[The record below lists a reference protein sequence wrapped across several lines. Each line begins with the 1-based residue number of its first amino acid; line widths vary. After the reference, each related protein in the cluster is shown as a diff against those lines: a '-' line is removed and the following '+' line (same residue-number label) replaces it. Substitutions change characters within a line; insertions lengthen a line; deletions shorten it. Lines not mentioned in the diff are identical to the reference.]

1 MSIKDVSKRASG
13 ELLKGKNPHT
23 RFVSETALSD
33 SRIQIATDFMKANL
47 HRRIPLAE
55 LAEVANLSPSH
66 ISRLFKTQTRLSPGE
81 YLSRLRMEK
90 ARHLVLVG
98 LLSVKEI
105 MAEVGYKSKSH
116 FVRDFRRS
124 FRLAPSEY
132 RKGVSRPHSN
142 KL

>member
-1 MSIKDVSKRASG
+1 MSIKDASKRASG
-13 ELLKGKNPHT
+13 ELLKGKNPQP
-23 RFVSETALSD
+23 RFVSETELID
-33 SRIQIATDFMKANL
+33 SRIQITTDFMKANL

-90 ARHLVLVG
+90 ARHLVLAG

-105 MAEVGYKSKSH
+105 MAVVGYRSKSH

-132 RKGVSRPHSN
+132 RKGVSRPHDN

>member
-1 MSIKDVSKRASG
+1 
-13 ELLKGKNPHT
+13 
-23 RFVSETALSD
+23 
-33 SRIQIATDFMKANL
+33 
-47 HRRIPLAE
+47 
-55 LAEVANLSPSH
+55 
-66 ISRLFKTQTRLSPGE
+66 
-81 YLSRLRMEK
+81 MEK
-90 ARHLVLVG
+90 ARHLVLAG

>member
-1 MSIKDVSKRASG
+1 MSIKDVGKRASG
-13 ELLKGKNPHT
+13 ESLKGKNPHP
-23 RFVSETALSD
+23 RLVFETGLSD

-47 HRRIPLAE
+47 HRKIPLAE

-90 ARHLVLVG
+90 ARQLVLAG

-132 RKGVSRPHSN
+132 RRGVSRPHSN
-142 KL
+142 KV

>member
-13 ELLKGKNPHT
+13 ESLIEKNPHT
-23 RFVSETALSD
+23 HFVPATALSD
-33 SRIQIATDFMKANL
+33 SRIQIAIDFMKANL
-47 HRRIPLAE
+47 HRRIPLTE

-81 YLSRLRMEK
+81 YFRRLRMEK
-90 ARHLVLVG
+90 ARNLVAAG

-105 MAEVGYKSKSH
+105 MAVVGYKSKSH

-132 RKGVSRPHSN
+132 RKGVSRPQSN

>member
-13 ELLKGKNPHT
+13 ELLKRKNPRT

-116 FVRDFRRS
+116 FVRDFRSS
-124 FRLAPSEY
+124 FRLPPSEY
-132 RKGVSRPHSN
+132 RKRAFVNRRI
-142 KL
+142 

>member
-1 MSIKDVSKRASG
+1 MSIKDASKRASR
-13 ELLKGKNPHT
+13 ELLKGGNPHT
-23 RFVSETALSD
+23 HFVFETALSD
-33 SRIQIATDFMKANL
+33 SRIQMAIDFMEANL

-90 ARHLVLVG
+90 ARHLVLAG

-105 MAEVGYKSKSH
+105 MAVVGYRSKSH

-132 RKGVSRPHSN
+132 RKGVSRPHDN